1 MIAESIL
8 SNSEMKLTEFR
19 ASRDRLEED
28 GMMKMAE
35 VFEKQKSI
43 VKVELYQNGSK
54 RGLAALLKSLATC
67 KGTLKELLIQDQ
79 KSGNR
84 AVPEL
89 AQLITQC
96 LNLEVLDISD
106 LCLKTANCLI
116 IGTAIIKALNEGSR
130 LTRLVWNYDLARSHT
145 TASQFLARLANAKLN
160 NLKVVELIGVV
171 QRRSDR
177 V

>member
-8 SNSEMKLTEFR
+8 SNSGMRLTEFR

-28 GMMKMAE
+28 GMRKMAE

-54 RGLAALLKSLATC
+54 RGLAPLLKSLITC

-84 AVPEL
+84 AAAEL
-89 AQLITQC
+89 AELITKC
-96 LNLEVLDISD
+96 LNQVLDISD
-106 LCLKTANCLI
+106 LCLRTANCSI
-116 IGTAIIKALNEGSR
+116 ISAAIVKALN
-130 LTRLVWNYDLARSHT
+130 
-145 TASQFLARLANAKLN
+145 
-160 NLKVVELIGVV
+160 
-171 QRRSDR
+171 
-177 V
+177 